1 MPRAAQKVWLG
12 GRRGPVQ
19 AGAGR
24 CGPVRAGAGRCG
36 PVHSPRALASGA
48 VVRPDKSAGDPLRLQ
63 IALAGER
70 AFERVAWIRAAGDQL
85 GPRMLQL
92 AQKG

>member
-1 MPRAAQKVWLG
+1 MWLG
-12 GRRGPVQ
+12 GRRGPV
-19 AGAGR
+19 
-24 CGPVRAGAGRCG
+24 RAGAGRRLARG
-36 PVHSPRALASGA
+36 PASGA